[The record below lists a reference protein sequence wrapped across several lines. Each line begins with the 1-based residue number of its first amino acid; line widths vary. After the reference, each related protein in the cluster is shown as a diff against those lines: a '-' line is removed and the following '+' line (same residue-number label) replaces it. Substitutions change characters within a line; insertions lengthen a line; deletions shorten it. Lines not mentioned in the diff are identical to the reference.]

1 VFFACRCPCLITT
14 TNTMDLAL
22 VILIQVLYAVAS
34 LVLVSAGLAVIFGM
48 MKVINLAHG
57 EFMMLGAYSVIG
69 ALKLGINLWFAML
82 VVAPICVGLVGV
94 VLERLVIR
102 RLYGRMVDTML
113 ATWGLSLL
121 LVGIVTSVA
130 GNTTAGVSAPLG
142 SFTIGAYSVS
152 AYTLVI
158 IGVATALALGI
169 RWVLL
174 RTSWGLIARGTMQ
187 KPEMADALG
196 ISPSRVYSVTFA
208 VGAALSGLAGGLLAP
223 LTGVVPTMGAAF
235 VAKAFITVI
244 GGGPA
249 ILAGLVS
256 ASTLFGTIN
265 QLATFAT
272 TPVIGEVALLLS
284 AIVMLR
290 LLPQGITGR
299 FFKRSL

>member
-1 VFFACRCPCLITT
+1 
-14 TNTMDLAL
+14 MDLAI
-22 VILIQVLYAVAS
+22 VIFIQVLYAVAS
-34 LVLVSAGLAVIFGM
+34 LVIISSGLAVIFGM

-57 EFMMLGAYSVIG
+57 EFMMLGAYAVIVSMH
-69 ALKLGINLWFAML
+69 LGINLWVAMFI
-82 VVAPICVGLVGV
+82 VAPLAVGLVGV
-94 VLERLVIR
+94 ILERVVIR

-121 LVGIVTSVA
+121 LIGVVTSIA

-152 AYTLVI
+152 SYTLVI
-158 IGVATALALGI
+158 IAVAVVLGLAI
-169 RWVLL
+169 RLVLL
-174 RTSWGLIARGTMQ
+174 RTQLGLIARGTMQ
-187 KPEMADALG
+187 NPSMANALG
-196 ISPSRVYSVTFA
+196 ISPSVVYSVTFA

-223 LTGVVPTMGAAF
+223 LTGVVPTMGGAF

-249 ILAGLVS
+249 ILAGLVG
-256 ASTLFGTIN
+256 ASTLFGSIN
-265 QLATFAT
+265 QLATFIT
-272 TPVIGEVALLLS
+272 TPVLGEVALLAA

-299 FFKRSL
+299 FFKGTL

>member
-1 VFFACRCPCLITT
+1 
-14 TNTMDLAL
+14 MDLAAV
-22 VILIQVLYAVAS
+22 VIIQVLYAVAS
-34 LVLVSAGLAVIFGM
+34 LVIVSAGLAVIFGM

-57 EFMMLGAYSVIG
+57 EFMMLGAYATIVANKAG
-69 ALKLGINLWFAML
+69 LNLWLAMF
-82 VVAPICVGLVGV
+82 VVAPLAVGLIGV

-121 LVGIVTSVA
+121 LVGIVTSIA

-142 SFTIGAYSVS
+142 SFRIGAYSVS
-152 AYTLVI
+152 GYTLVI
-158 IGVATALALGI
+158 IAVAAVLALVI

-174 RTSWGLIARGTMQ
+174 RTPWGLIARGTMQ
-187 KPEMADALG
+187 KPDMANALG
-196 ISPSRVYSVTFA
+196 ISPTRVYSVTFA
-208 VGAALSGLAGGLLAP
+208 VGAALSGLAGALLAP
-223 LTGVVPTMGAAF
+223 LTGVVPTMGGAF

-256 ASTLFGTIN
+256 ASALFGAIN
-265 QLATFAT
+265 QVATFVT
-272 TPVIGEVALLLS
+272 TPVFGEVALLFA

-299 FFKRSL
+299 FFKGSL

>member
-1 VFFACRCPCLITT
+1 
-14 TNTMDLAL
+14 MDLAFVVL
-22 VILIQVLYAVAS
+22 VQVLYAVAS
-34 LVLVSAGLAVIFGM
+34 LVIISAGLAVIFGM

-57 EFMMLGAYSVIG
+57 EFMMLGAYAVIV
-69 ALKLGINLWFAML
+69 ALKAGVNLWIAMFI
-82 VVAPICVGLVGV
+82 VAPIAVGAVGV

-142 SFTIGAYSVS
+142 SFSIGAYSIS
-152 AYTLVI
+152 GYTLVI
-158 IGVATALALGI
+158 IAVAVVLSLAI
-169 RWVLL
+169 RFVLT
-174 RTSWGLIARGTMQ
+174 RTQLGLIARGTMQ
-187 KPEMADALG
+187 KPDMANALG

-249 ILAGLVS
+249 ILAGLLG
-256 ASTLFGTIN
+256 ASTLFGSIN

-272 TPVIGEVALLLS
+272 TPVLGEVALLVA
-284 AIVMLR
+284 AIAMLR

-299 FFKRSL
+299 FFKGSL

>member
-1 VFFACRCPCLITT
+1 
-14 TNTMDLAL
+14 MDLAIII
-22 VILIQVLYAVAS
+22 VVQVLYAVAS
-34 LVLVSAGLAVIFGM
+34 LVIISAGLAVIFGM

-57 EFMMLGAYSVIG
+57 EFMMLGAYATI
-69 ALKLGINLWFAML
+69 AAHKLGINLWVAIFL
-82 VVAPICVGLVGV
+82 IAPIAVGIVGV

-121 LVGIVTSVA
+121 LVGIVTSIA

-142 SFTIGAYSVS
+142 NFMIGGYSVS
-152 AYTLVI
+152 GYTLVI
-158 IGVATALALGI
+158 IGVAALLALAI
-169 RWVLL
+169 RWVLV
-174 RTSWGLIARGTMQ
+174 RTQWGLIARGTMQ
-187 KPEMADALG
+187 NPDMANALG
-196 ISPSRVYSVTFA
+196 ISPSYVYSVTFA
-208 VGAALSGLAGGLLAP
+208 VGAALSGLAGALLAP

-249 ILAGLVS
+249 ILAGLVG
-256 ASTLFGTIN
+256 ASSLFGAIN
-265 QLATFAT
+265 QLATFIT
-272 TPVIGEVALLLS
+272 TPVFGEVALLLA

-299 FFKRSL
+299 FFKGSL

>member
-1 VFFACRCPCLITT
+1 
-14 TNTMDLAL
+14 MDLA
-22 VILIQVLYAVAS
+22 VIVVIQVLYAVAS
-34 LVLVSAGLAVIFGM
+34 LVIISAGLAVIFGM

-57 EFMMLGAYSVIG
+57 EFMMLGAYATIVANKAG
-69 ALKLGINLWFAML
+69 LNLWLAMFL
-82 VVAPICVGLVGV
+82 VAPVAVGLIGV

-121 LVGIVTSVA
+121 LVGIVTSIA

-142 SFTIGAYSVS
+142 NFKIGAYSVS
-152 AYTLVI
+152 GYTLVI
-158 IGVATALALGI
+158 IAVAVVLALVI

-187 KPEMADALG
+187 KPEMANALG
-196 ISPSRVYSVTFA
+196 ISPTRVYSVTFA
-208 VGAALSGLAGGLLAP
+208 VGAALSGLAGALLAP
-223 LTGVVPTMGAAF
+223 LTGVVPTMGGAF

-256 ASTLFGTIN
+256 ASGLFGAIN
-265 QLATFAT
+265 QLATFVT
-272 TPVIGEVALLLS
+272 TPVFGEVALLFA

-299 FFKRSL
+299 FFKGSL

>member
-1 VFFACRCPCLITT
+1 
-14 TNTMDLAL
+14 MDLAL
-22 VILIQVLYAVAS
+22 VVLIQVLYAVAS
-34 LVLVSAGLAVIFGM
+34 LVIVSAGLAVIFGM

-57 EFMMLGAYSVIG
+57 EFMMLGAYAVIA
-69 ALKLGINLWFAML
+69 ALKLGINLWIAMFI
-82 VVAPICVGLVGV
+82 VAPIAVGLVGV

-142 SFTIGAYSVS
+142 SFSVGAYSVS
-152 AYTLVI
+152 GYTLVI
-158 IGVATALALGI
+158 IAVAVALSLAI
-169 RWVLL
+169 RFVLT
-174 RTSWGLIARGTMQ
+174 RTQLGLIARGTMQ
-187 KPEMADALG
+187 KPDMANALG

-249 ILAGLVS
+249 ILAGLIG
-256 ASTLFGTIN
+256 ASTLFGAIN
-265 QLATFAT
+265 QLATFVT
-272 TPVIGEVALLLS
+272 TPVLGEVALLVA

-299 FFKRSL
+299 FFKGSL

>member
-1 VFFACRCPCLITT
+1 
-14 TNTMDLAL
+14 MDLAA
-22 VILIQVLYAVAS
+22 VVLIQVLYAIAS
-34 LVLVSAGLAVIFGM
+34 LVIVSAGLAVIFGM

-57 EFMMLGAYSVIG
+57 EFMMLGAYAVIT
-69 ALKLGINLWFAML
+69 ALKYGVNLWLAIFI
-82 VVAPICVGLVGV
+82 VAPIVVGAIGI

-142 SFTIGAYSVS
+142 SFSIGAYSVS
-152 AYTLVI
+152 GYTLVI
-158 IGVATALALGI
+158 IAVAVVLALSI
-169 RWVLL
+169 RFVLT
-174 RTSWGLIARGTMQ
+174 RTQLGLIARGTMQ
-187 KPEMADALG
+187 KPDMANALG

-249 ILAGLVS
+249 ILAGLLG
-256 ASTLFGTIN
+256 ASTLFGAIN
-265 QLATFAT
+265 QLATFVT
-272 TPVIGEVALLLS
+272 TPVLGEVALLLA

-299 FFKRSL
+299 FVKGSL

>member
-1 VFFACRCPCLITT
+1 
-14 TNTMDLAL
+14 MDLAAI
-22 VILIQVLYAVAS
+22 VLIQVLYAVAS
-34 LVLVSAGLAVIFGM
+34 LVIVSAGLAVIFGM

-57 EFMMLGAYSVIG
+57 EFMMLGAFATITANG
-69 ALKLGINLWFAML
+69 LGLNLWLAMFI
-82 VVAPICVGLVGV
+82 VAPVAVGLIGV

-121 LVGIVTSVA
+121 LVGIVTSIA

-142 SFTIGAYSVS
+142 SFRIGAYSVS
-152 AYTLVI
+152 GYTLVI
-158 IGVATALALGI
+158 IAVAVVLALAI

-208 VGAALSGLAGGLLAP
+208 VGAALSGLAGALLAP
-223 LTGVVPTMGAAF
+223 LTGVVPTMGGAF
-235 VAKAFITVI
+235 IAKAFITVI

-256 ASTLFGTIN
+256 ASGLFGAIN
-265 QLATFAT
+265 QVATFVT
-272 TPVIGEVALLLS
+272 TPVFGEVALLFA

-299 FFKRSL
+299 FFKGSL

>member
-1 VFFACRCPCLITT
+1 
-14 TNTMDLAL
+14 MDLA
-22 VILIQVLYAVAS
+22 VIVVIQVLYAVAS
-34 LVLVSAGLAVIFGM
+34 LVIISAGLAVIFGM

-57 EFMMLGAYSVIG
+57 EFMMLGAYATIVANKAG
-69 ALKLGINLWFAML
+69 LNLWLAMFL
-82 VVAPICVGLVGV
+82 VAPVVVGVIGV

-121 LVGIVTSVA
+121 LVGIVTSIA

-142 SFTIGAYSVS
+142 NFKIGAYSVS
-152 AYTLVI
+152 GYTLVI
-158 IGVATALALGI
+158 IAVAAVLALAI

-174 RTSWGLIARGTMQ
+174 RTSWGLVARGTMQ
-187 KPEMADALG
+187 KPDMANALG
-196 ISPSRVYSVTFA
+196 ISPTRVYSVTFA
-208 VGAALSGLAGGLLAP
+208 VGAALSGLAGALLAP
-223 LTGVVPTMGAAF
+223 LTGVVPTMGGAF

-249 ILAGLVS
+249 ILAGLAS
-256 ASTLFGTIN
+256 ASGLFGAIN
-265 QLATFAT
+265 QLATFIT
-272 TPVIGEVALLLS
+272 TPVFGEVALLFA

-299 FFKRSL
+299 FFKGSL

>member
-1 VFFACRCPCLITT
+1 
-14 TNTMDLAL
+14 MDLAAI
-22 VILIQVLYAVAS
+22 VIIQVLYGIAS
-34 LVLVSAGLAVIFGM
+34 LVIISAGLAVIFGM

-57 EFMMLGAYSVIG
+57 EFLMLGGYATLG
-69 ALKLGINLWFAML
+69 AMKIGINLW
-82 VVAPICVGLVGV
+82 VAIFVAAPLAVGLVGV

-102 RLYGRMVDTML
+102 RLYGRMIDTML

-121 LVGIVTSVA
+121 LVGIVTSVF
-130 GNTTAGVSAPLG
+130 GNTVAGISTPLG

-152 AYTLVI
+152 VYTLVI
-158 IGVATALALGI
+158 IAVAVALGLAL

-174 RTSWGLIARGTMQ
+174 KTQLGLIARGTMQ
-187 KPEMADALG
+187 NPAMADALG

-223 LTGVVPTMGAAF
+223 LTGVVPTMGSAF
-235 VAKAFITVI
+235 IAKAFITVI

-249 ILAGLVS
+249 ILAGLVG
-256 ASTLFGTIN
+256 ASTFFGAIN
-265 QLATFAT
+265 QIAAFLS
-272 TPVIGEVALLLS
+272 TPVFGEVALLFA

-299 FFKRSL
+299 FFKGSL